1 MSTEQSK
8 SPLQFFAE
16 LGDLIARYAANP
28 GFAIGMVIVS
38 WVFWPIGAL
47 IASLLIAKLYAQ
59 SQTAPSQPAQTLSAP
74 RSEDWLIAGGL
85 VLIGIGVYSLVRQY
99 LPELPWAVLLIA
111 IGVLLIGLA
120 YAVVEVVQVSEKI
133 HSPYKYLF
141 WGVVLILGGV
151 AWRLSLMGWFELSW
165 RFVLPG
171 ILIILGVGL
180 LISGLARYR
189 PASDSEKGG
198 QP

>member
-1 MSTEQSK
+1 
-8 SPLQFFAE
+8 LQFFAE

-120 YAVVEVVQVSEKI
+120 YARR
-133 HSPYKYLF
+133 
-141 WGVVLILGGV
+141 GGGPSV
-151 AWRLSLMGWFELSW
+151 
-165 RFVLPG
+165 
-171 ILIILGVGL
+171 
-180 LISGLARYR
+180 
-189 PASDSEKGG
+189 
-198 QP
+198 

>member
-1 MSTEQSK
+1 MSTEQSR

-28 GFAIGMVIVS
+28 SFAIGMVIVS

-120 YAVVEVVQVSEKI
+120 YARR
-133 HSPYKYLF
+133 
-141 WGVVLILGGV
+141 GGGPSV
-151 AWRLSLMGWFELSW
+151 
-165 RFVLPG
+165 
-171 ILIILGVGL
+171 
-180 LISGLARYR
+180 
-189 PASDSEKGG
+189 
-198 QP
+198 